1 MGDALTL
8 TMTDPVL
15 IGLAVCSHDAAVG
28 TTAEFSNVAF
38 TGNVTGGWPI
48 ADIGLA
54 QVEGNSAEP
63 LYVTVADAS
72 GKSKTVMNADR
83 SASGRMTWQEW
94 MIPLSEF
101 ASAGVKMT
109 AVKTLTIG
117 VGDKAAP
124 TAGGTGIVYIDD
136 VGFGRPAQ

>member
-1 MGDALTL
+1 MA
-8 TMTDPVL
+8 DPVL
-15 IGLAVCSHDAAVG
+15 IGLAVCSHDTAVG
-28 TTAEFSNVAF
+28 TTAEFSNVSF
-38 TGNVTGGWPI
+38 TGNVAGGWQM

-63 LYVTVADAS
+63 IYVTVADAS
-72 GKSKTVMNADR
+72 GKSMTVVNADKW
-83 SASGRMTWQEW
+83 AAAGLTWQEW